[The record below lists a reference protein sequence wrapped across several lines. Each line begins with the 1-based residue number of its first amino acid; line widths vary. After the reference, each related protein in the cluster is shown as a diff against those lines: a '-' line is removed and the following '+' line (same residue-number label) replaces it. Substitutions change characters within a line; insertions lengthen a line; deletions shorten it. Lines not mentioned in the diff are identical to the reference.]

1 VGWGKGAIRES
12 ESSLFN
18 RLRRHF
24 RVGAGCDLWGGGAD
38 AAGRT
43 VSLRA
48 ARRLK
53 DGQNGTPHFAKR
65 NETFRTHVASHWNHY
80 ERRIRHF
87 AELFVFKGLAPFSV
101 RCSHVIRFHA
111 LAPVFRF
118 AEAARAPS
126 VRGSWIDRSRG
137 ASGVS
142 DLGFDFPLWITIA
155 VDSVI
160 RKTMFIF

>member
-1 VGWGKGAIRES
+1 MRDRLLWVAANES

-65 NETFRTHVASHWNHY
+65 NETFRAHVASHWNPY
-80 ERRIRHF
+80 ERRISDF
-87 AELFVFKGLAPFSV
+87 AGSFVFKGLAPFSF
-101 RCSHVIRFHA
+101 RCSHGLFVFNA

-118 AEAARAPS
+118 AEDARAGRCAAP
-126 VRGSWIDRSRG
+126 
-137 ASGVS
+137 
-142 DLGFDFPLWITIA
+142 
-155 VDSVI
+155 
-160 RKTMFIF
+160 